1 MGGDASHRRINNPL
15 AHCIAYRE
23 LVLASVCSIWGF
35 SVGFSLYPLNMPRK
49 IIHIDADCFYAAI
62 EMRDHPE
69 LRGIPMAVG
78 GSAER
83 RGVLTTC
90 NYDARAYGVRSA
102 MPTAQAMRLCP
113 QLTVVPPQM
122 HKYREASKVMRGI
135 FAKFTETIEPLSLDE
150 AYLDVS
156 EVSNEELTATRIAKA
171 IRQQVREELDITVSA
186 GVSVNKFIAKV
197 ASDWKKPDGL
207 TVVPPDEV
215 DAFVAALSVKKIP
228 GVGAVTAEKMHRYG
242 LRTCVD
248 VREWS
253 LHDLRH
259 RFGKFGVV
267 LHERA
272 RGRDE
277 RPVQPSR
284 VRKSVSVER
293 TFAEDVSGPAE
304 WAPIIERLY
313 MNLMQ
318 RIEAAKAWHAIDKA
332 FVKLKF
338 NDFTTTTVER
348 VGTKAVEA
356 DYQDLLAEG
365 WERKSKP
372 VRLIGLGVRLLD
384 DEDPISERLP
394 FSETLFSENDTTA

>member
-1 MGGDASHRRINNPL
+1 MQ
-15 AHCIAYRE
+15 
-23 LVLASVCSIWGF
+23 
-35 SVGFSLYPLNMPRK
+35 RK

-62 EMRDHPE
+62 EMRDNPE

-102 MPTAQAMRLCP
+102 MPTAHALRLCP

-135 FAKFTETIEPLSLDE
+135 FANFTEVIEPLSLDE

-156 EVSNEELTATRIAKA
+156 EVSDEELTATRIAKA

-215 DAFVAALSVKKIP
+215 DGFVAALSVKKIP

-242 LRTCVD
+242 LRTCAD
-248 VREWS
+248 VRDWS
-253 LHDLRH
+253 LHDLRR

-277 RPVQPSR
+277 RPVEPSR

-293 TFAEDVSGPAE
+293 TFSEDVSGPAE

-313 MNLMQ
+313 INLIE

-332 FVKLKF
+332 FIKLKF
-338 NDFTTTTVER
+338 SDFTTTTVER

-356 DYQDLLAEG
+356 DYQSLLMEG
-365 WERKSKP
+365 WERKAKP
-372 VRLIGLGVRLLD
+372 VRLIGLGVRLID
-384 DEDPISERLP
+384 DGDHASERLP
-394 FSETLFSENDTTA
+394 FSDTPLAEH

>member
-1 MGGDASHRRINNPL
+1 MS
-15 AHCIAYRE
+15 
-23 LVLASVCSIWGF
+23 
-35 SVGFSLYPLNMPRK
+35 RK
-49 IIHIDADCFYAAI
+49 IIHLDADCFYAAI
-62 EMRDHPE
+62 EMRDAPA
-69 LRGIPMAVG
+69 LRGIPLAVG

-90 NYDARAYGVRSA
+90 NYEARAFGVRSA

-113 QLTVVPPQM
+113 QLTVVAPQM
-122 HKYREASKVMRGI
+122 SKYREASKAMRAI
-135 FAKFTETIEPLSLDE
+135 FAEFTEVIEPLSLDE

-156 EVSNEELTATRIAKA
+156 EVSDGDLTATRIAKI
-171 IRQQVREELDITVSA
+171 IRQRIREELEITVSA

-197 ASDWKKPDGL
+197 ASDWQKPDGL

-215 DAFVAALSVKKIP
+215 DAFVAALPVKKIP
-228 GVGAVTAEKMHRYG
+228 GVGSVTAEKMHRYG
-242 LRTCVD
+242 LRTCAD

-253 LHDLRH
+253 LLDLRR

-272 RGRDE
+272 RGRDD

-284 VRKSVSVER
+284 LRKSISVER
-293 TFAEDVSGPAE
+293 TFVEDVSGPAE

-313 MNLMQ
+313 VNLME
-318 RIEAAKAWHAIDKA
+318 RIEAAKAWDGITKA

-356 DYQDLLAEG
+356 DYHDLLVEG
-365 WERKSKP
+365 WERKARP
-372 VRLIGLGVRLLD
+372 VRLIGLGVRLMD
-384 DEDPISERLP
+384 DGDHASERLP
-394 FSETLFSENDTTA
+394 FSDTQLVDL

>member
-1 MGGDASHRRINNPL
+1 MQ
-15 AHCIAYRE
+15 
-23 LVLASVCSIWGF
+23 
-35 SVGFSLYPLNMPRK
+35 RK

-62 EMRDHPE
+62 EMRDNPE

-102 MPTAQAMRLCP
+102 MPTAHALRLCP

-135 FAKFTETIEPLSLDE
+135 FANFTEVIEPLSLDE

-156 EVSNEELTATRIAKA
+156 EVSDEELTATRIAKA
-171 IRQQVREELDITVSA
+171 IRQQVQEELDITVSA

-215 DAFVAALSVKKIP
+215 DGFVAALSVKKIP

-242 LRTCVD
+242 LRTCAD

-253 LHDLRH
+253 LHDLRR

-293 TFAEDVSGPAE
+293 TFSEDVSGPAE

-313 MNLMQ
+313 IHLME

-332 FVKLKF
+332 FIKLKF
-338 NDFTTTTVER
+338 SDFTTTTVER

-356 DYQDLLAEG
+356 DYQSLLMEG
-365 WERKSKP
+365 WERKGKP
-372 VRLIGLGVRLLD
+372 VRLIGLGVRLID
-384 DEDPISERLP
+384 DGDHASERLP
-394 FSETLFSENDTTA
+394 FSDTPLAEH

>member
-1 MGGDASHRRINNPL
+1 MQ
-15 AHCIAYRE
+15 
-23 LVLASVCSIWGF
+23 
-35 SVGFSLYPLNMPRK
+35 RK

-62 EMRDHPE
+62 EMRDNPR

-90 NYDARAYGVRSA
+90 NYEARAFGVRSA

-135 FAKFTETIEPLSLDE
+135 FANFTEIIEPLSLDE

-156 EVSNEELTATRIAKA
+156 EISDGELTATRIAKA
-171 IRQQVREELDITVSA
+171 IRQHVREELDITVSA

-197 ASDWKKPDGL
+197 ASDWQKPDGL
-207 TVVPPDEV
+207 TVIPPEEV
-215 DAFVAALSVKKIP
+215 DAFVAALPVKKIP

-242 LRTCVD
+242 LRTCAD
-248 VREWS
+248 IRDWS
-253 LHDLRH
+253 LLDLRR

-272 RGRDE
+272 RGRDD
-277 RPVQPSR
+277 RPVQPAR
-284 VRKSVSVER
+284 VRKSISVER
-293 TFAEDVSGPAE
+293 TFPEDVRGPEE
-304 WAPIIERLY
+304 WAPIIEQLY
-313 MNLMQ
+313 INLME
-318 RIEAAKAWHAIDKA
+318 RIESAKAWDGITKA
-332 FVKLKF
+332 FIKLKF

-348 VGTKAVEA
+348 VGTKAIET
-356 DYQDLLAEG
+356 DFHQLLQEG
-365 WERKSKP
+365 WERRSQP
-372 VRLIGLGVRLLD
+372 VRLIGLGVRLL
-384 DEDPISERLP
+384 EDGEHISARLP
-394 FSETLFSENDTTA
+394 FSDSASSADV

>member
-1 MGGDASHRRINNPL
+1 MQ
-15 AHCIAYRE
+15 
-23 LVLASVCSIWGF
+23 
-35 SVGFSLYPLNMPRK
+35 RK
-49 IIHIDADCFYAAI
+49 IIHIDADCFYAAV
-62 EMRDHPE
+62 EMRDNPE

-135 FAKFTETIEPLSLDE
+135 FANFTEIIEPLSLDE

-156 EVSNEELTATRIAKA
+156 EVSDGALTATRIAKA
-171 IRQQVREELDITVSA
+171 IRQQIREELNITVSA

-215 DAFVAALSVKKIP
+215 DTFVAALSVKKIP
-228 GVGAVTAEKMHRYG
+228 GVGSVTADKMHRYG
-242 LRTCVD
+242 LRTCSD

-253 LHDLRH
+253 LYDLRR

-293 TFAEDVSGPAE
+293 TFSEDVSGPAE

-313 MNLMQ
+313 INLME
-318 RIEAAKAWHAIDKA
+318 RIESAKAWHAIDKA
-332 FVKLKF
+332 FIKLKF

-356 DYQDLLAEG
+356 DYHALLIEG
-365 WERKSKP
+365 WERQTKP
-372 VRLIGLGVRLLD
+372 VRLIGLGVRLVD
-384 DEDPISERLP
+384 DGDNASERLP
-394 FSETLFSENDTTA
+394 FSDTPLAED

>member
-1 MGGDASHRRINNPL
+1 MQ
-15 AHCIAYRE
+15 
-23 LVLASVCSIWGF
+23 
-35 SVGFSLYPLNMPRK
+35 RK

-62 EMRDHPE
+62 EMRDNPE
-69 LRGIPMAVG
+69 LQGIPMAVG

-135 FAKFTETIEPLSLDE
+135 FANFTEIIEPLSLDE

-156 EVSNEELTATRIAKA
+156 EVSDETLTATRIAKA

-228 GVGAVTAEKMHRYG
+228 GVGTVTADKMHRYG
-242 LRTCVD
+242 LRTCAD
-248 VREWS
+248 VRQWS
-253 LHDLRH
+253 LHNLRR

-304 WAPIIERLY
+304 WAPVIERLY
-313 MNLMQ
+313 ISLME

-332 FVKLKF
+332 FIKLKF

-348 VGTKAVEA
+348 VGTKAVED
-356 DYQDLLAEG
+356 DYRDLLLEG

-372 VRLIGLGVRLLD
+372 VRLIGLGVRLS
-384 DEDPISERLP
+384 DEGDVASARLP
-394 FSETLFSENDTTA
+394 FSEASMTEAEGQG

>member
-1 MGGDASHRRINNPL
+1 MS
-15 AHCIAYRE
+15 
-23 LVLASVCSIWGF
+23 
-35 SVGFSLYPLNMPRK
+35 RK
-49 IIHIDADCFYAAI
+49 IIHLDADCFYAAI
-62 EMRDHPE
+62 EMRDAPA
-69 LRGIPMAVG
+69 LRGIPLAVG

-90 NYDARAYGVRSA
+90 NYEARAFGVRSA

-113 QLTVVPPQM
+113 QLTVVAPQM
-122 HKYREASKVMRGI
+122 SKYREASKAMRAI
-135 FAKFTETIEPLSLDE
+135 FAEFTEVIEPLSLDE

-156 EVSNEELTATRIAKA
+156 EVSDGDLTATRIAKI
-171 IRQQVREELDITVSA
+171 IRQRIREELEITVSA

-197 ASDWKKPDGL
+197 ASDWQKPDGL

-215 DAFVAALSVKKIP
+215 DAFVAALPVKKIP
-228 GVGAVTAEKMHRYG
+228 GVGSVTAEKMHRYG
-242 LRTCVD
+242 LRTCAD

-253 LHDLRH
+253 LLDLRR

-272 RGRDE
+272 RGRDD

-284 VRKSVSVER
+284 LRKSISVER
-293 TFAEDVSGPAE
+293 TFVEDVSGPAE

-313 MNLMQ
+313 VNLME
-318 RIEAAKAWHAIDKA
+318 RIEAAKAWDGITKA

-356 DYQDLLAEG
+356 DYHDLLVEG
-365 WERKSKP
+365 WERKARP
-372 VRLIGLGVRLLD
+372 VRLIGLGVRLMD
-384 DEDPISERLP
+384 DGDHASERLP
-394 FSETLFSENDTTA
+394 FSDTQLIDL

>member
-1 MGGDASHRRINNPL
+1 MQ
-15 AHCIAYRE
+15 
-23 LVLASVCSIWGF
+23 
-35 SVGFSLYPLNMPRK
+35 RK

-62 EMRDHPE
+62 EMRDNPE
-69 LRGIPMAVG
+69 LQGIPMAVG

-135 FAKFTETIEPLSLDE
+135 FANFTEIIEPLSLDE

-156 EVSNEELTATRIAKA
+156 EVSDETLTATRIAKA

-228 GVGAVTAEKMHRYG
+228 GVGAVTADKMHRYG
-242 LRTCVD
+242 LRTCAD
-248 VREWS
+248 VRQWS
-253 LHDLRH
+253 LHNLRR

-304 WAPIIERLY
+304 WAPVIERLY
-313 MNLMQ
+313 ISLME

-332 FVKLKF
+332 FIKLKF

-348 VGTKAVEA
+348 VGTKAVED
-356 DYQDLLAEG
+356 DYRDLLLEG

-372 VRLIGLGVRLLD
+372 VRLIGLGVRLS
-384 DEDPISERLP
+384 DEGDVASARLP
-394 FSETLFSENDTTA
+394 FSESSLAEAERQG

>member
-1 MGGDASHRRINNPL
+1 MGVDVGHRRINNPP

-23 LVLASVCSIWGF
+23 LVLASVCSIW
-35 SVGFSLYPLNMPRK
+35 SLIVGFSLYPLTMPRK

-78 GSAER
+78 GTAER

-102 MPTAQAMRLCP
+102 MPTALAMRLCP

-135 FAKFTETIEPLSLDE
+135 FANFTEIIEPLSLDE

-156 EVSNEELTATRIAKA
+156 EISDKELTATRIAKA
-171 IRQQVREELDITVSA
+171 IRQQICEELDITVSA

-197 ASDWKKPDGL
+197 ASDWMKPDGL

-228 GVGAVTAEKMHRYG
+228 GVGTVTAEKMYRYG
-242 LRTCVD
+242 LRTCAD
-248 VREWS
+248 VRKWS
-253 LHDLRH
+253 LHDLRR

-284 VRKSVSVER
+284 VRKSISVER
-293 TFAEDVSGPAE
+293 TLVEDVSGPAE

-313 MNLMQ
+313 INLVE
-318 RIEAAKAWHAIDKA
+318 RIEAAKAWHGIDKA

-338 NDFTTTTVER
+338 NDFTTTTVVR

-365 WERKSKP
+365 WGRKSKP

-384 DEDPISERLP
+384 DEDPVSERLP
-394 FSETLFSENDTTA
+394 FSETPFSENDTTA

>member
-1 MGGDASHRRINNPL
+1 MEGDVINRRINNPM

-23 LVLASVCSIWGF
+23 LVLANFCLIWGF
-35 SVGFSLYPLNMPRK
+35 SVEISLYPLIMPRK

-102 MPTAQAMRLCP
+102 MPTARAMRLCP

-122 HKYREASKVMRGI
+122 HKYRKASEVMRGI
-135 FAKFTETIEPLSLDE
+135 FANFTEIIEPLSLDE

-156 EVSNEELTATRIAKA
+156 EVSDEELTATRIATA
-171 IRQQVREELDITVSA
+171 IRQKVREELDITVSA

-228 GVGAVTAEKMHRYG
+228 GVGAVTADKMHRYG
-242 LRTCVD
+242 LRTCAD
-248 VREWS
+248 LRKWS
-253 LHDLRH
+253 LHDLRR
-259 RFGKFGVV
+259 RFGKFGLV

-313 MNLMQ
+313 INLIE

-348 VGTKAVEA
+348 VGTRAVEA

-384 DEDPISERLP
+384 DDDPISERLP
-394 FSETLFSENDTTA
+394 FSETPFSENDATA

>member
-1 MGGDASHRRINNPL
+1 MS
-15 AHCIAYRE
+15 
-23 LVLASVCSIWGF
+23 
-35 SVGFSLYPLNMPRK
+35 RK
-49 IIHIDADCFYAAI
+49 IIHLDADCFYAAI
-62 EMRDHPE
+62 EMRDAPA
-69 LRGIPMAVG
+69 LRGIPLAVG

-90 NYDARAYGVRSA
+90 NYEARAFGVRSA

-113 QLTVVPPQM
+113 QLTVVAPQM
-122 HKYREASKVMRGI
+122 SKYREASKAMRAI
-135 FAKFTETIEPLSLDE
+135 FAEFTEVIEPLSLDE

-156 EVSNEELTATRIAKA
+156 EVSDGDLTATRIAKI
-171 IRQQVREELDITVSA
+171 IRQRIREELEITVSA

-197 ASDWKKPDGL
+197 ASDWQKPDGL

-215 DAFVAALSVKKIP
+215 DAFVAALPVKKIP
-228 GVGAVTAEKMHRYG
+228 GVGSVTAEKMHRYG
-242 LRTCVD
+242 LRTCAD

-253 LHDLRH
+253 LLDLRR

-272 RGRDE
+272 RGRDD

-284 VRKSVSVER
+284 LRKSISVER
-293 TFAEDVSGPAE
+293 TFVEDVSGPAE

-313 MNLMQ
+313 VNLME
-318 RIEAAKAWHAIDKA
+318 RIEAAKAWDGITKA

-348 VGTKAVEA
+348 VGTKTVEA
-356 DYQDLLAEG
+356 DYHDLLVEG
-365 WERKSKP
+365 WERKARP
-372 VRLIGLGVRLLD
+372 VRLIGLGVRLMD
-384 DEDPISERLP
+384 DGDHASERLP
-394 FSETLFSENDTTA
+394 FSDTQLVDL

>member
-1 MGGDASHRRINNPL
+1 MQ
-15 AHCIAYRE
+15 
-23 LVLASVCSIWGF
+23 
-35 SVGFSLYPLNMPRK
+35 RK

-62 EMRDHPE
+62 EMRDNPE

-102 MPTAQAMRLCP
+102 MPTAHALRLCP

-135 FAKFTETIEPLSLDE
+135 FANFTEVIEPLSLDE

-156 EVSNEELTATRIAKA
+156 EVSDEELTATRIAKA
-171 IRQQVREELDITVSA
+171 IRQQVREELNITVSA

-215 DAFVAALSVKKIP
+215 DGFVAALSVKKIP

-242 LRTCVD
+242 LKTCAD
-248 VREWS
+248 IREWE
-253 LHDLRH
+253 LHDLIR

-272 RGRDE
+272 RGKDE

-284 VRKSVSVER
+284 IRKSISVET
-293 TFAEDVSGPAE
+293 TFGEDLAGPTVWE
-304 WAPIIERLY
+304 PYVDKLFEQL
-313 MNLMQ
+313 LG
-318 RIEAAKAWHAIDKA
+318 RIESANASESIHKA

-338 NDFTTTTVER
+338 SDFSSTTVER
-348 VGTKAVEA
+348 VGTAAVES
-356 DYQDLLAEG
+356 DYRQLLIEG
-365 WERKSKP
+365 WQRREMP
-372 VRLIGLGVRLLD
+372 VRLIGIGVRLQD
-384 DEDPISERLP
+384 GWEHASRRLP
-394 FSETLFSENDTTA
+394 FEQSED

>member
-1 MGGDASHRRINNPL
+1 MQ
-15 AHCIAYRE
+15 
-23 LVLASVCSIWGF
+23 
-35 SVGFSLYPLNMPRK
+35 RK

-62 EMRDHPE
+62 EMRDRPD

-122 HKYREASKVMRGI
+122 HKYREASKVMRSI
-135 FAKFTETIEPLSLDE
+135 FADFTEVIEPLSLDE

-156 EVSNEELTATRIAKA
+156 EVCEEDLTATRIAKM
-171 IRQQVREELDITVSA
+171 IRKRVEEELAITVSA

-197 ASDWKKPDGL
+197 ASDWEKPNGL
-207 TVVPPDEV
+207 TVVTPTEV

-228 GVGAVTAEKMHRYG
+228 GVGAVTADKMHRYG
-242 LRTCVD
+242 LRTCAD

-253 LHDLRH
+253 LHDLRR
-259 RFGKFGVV
+259 RFGQFGVV

-284 VRKSVSVER
+284 VRKSISVER

-304 WAPIIERLY
+304 WAPIIEGLY
-313 MNLMQ
+313 LNLME

-332 FVKLKF
+332 FIKLKF

-356 DYQDLLAEG
+356 DYEDLLVEG
-365 WERKSKP
+365 WERKSRP
-372 VRLIGLGVRLLD
+372 IRLIGLGVRLIS
-384 DEDPISERLP
+384 EGEHASERLP
-394 FSETLFSENDTTA
+394 FSDTPLAEH

>member
-1 MGGDASHRRINNPL
+1 MS
-15 AHCIAYRE
+15 
-23 LVLASVCSIWGF
+23 
-35 SVGFSLYPLNMPRK
+35 RK
-49 IIHIDADCFYAAI
+49 IIHLDADCFYAAI
-62 EMRDHPE
+62 EMRDAPA
-69 LRGIPMAVG
+69 LRGIPLAVG

-90 NYDARAYGVRSA
+90 NYEARAFGVRSA

-113 QLTVVPPQM
+113 QLTVVAPQM
-122 HKYREASKVMRGI
+122 SKYREASKAMRAI
-135 FAKFTETIEPLSLDE
+135 FAEFTEVIEPLSLDE

-156 EVSNEELTATRIAKA
+156 EVSDGDLTATRIAKI
-171 IRQQVREELDITVSA
+171 IRQRIREELEITVSA

-197 ASDWKKPDGL
+197 ASDWQKPDGL

-215 DAFVAALSVKKIP
+215 DAFVAALPVKKIP
-228 GVGAVTAEKMHRYG
+228 GVGSVTAEKMHRYG
-242 LRTCVD
+242 LRTCAD

-253 LHDLRH
+253 LLDLRR

-272 RGRDE
+272 RGRDD

-284 VRKSVSVER
+284 LRKSISVER
-293 TFAEDVSGPAE
+293 TFVEDVKGPAE

-313 MNLMQ
+313 VNLME
-318 RIEAAKAWHAIDKA
+318 RIEAAKAWDGITKA

-356 DYQDLLAEG
+356 DYHDLLVEG
-365 WERKSKP
+365 WERKARP
-372 VRLIGLGVRLLD
+372 VRLIGLGVRLMD
-384 DEDPISERLP
+384 DGYHASERLP
-394 FSETLFSENDTTA
+394 FSDTQLVDL

>member
-1 MGGDASHRRINNPL
+1 MGDDASHQRINNPQ
-15 AHCIAYRE
+15 AHCVAYPE
-23 LVLASVCSIWGF
+23 LVLTSVCSIWGF
-35 SVGFSLYPLNMPRK
+35 SVGISLYPLNMLRK

-69 LRGIPMAVG
+69 LREIPMAVG

-113 QLTVVPPQM
+113 KLTVVPPQM

-135 FAKFTETIEPLSLDE
+135 FANFTEIIEPLSLDE

-156 EVSNEELTATRIAKA
+156 EISDEELTATRIAKA

-228 GVGAVTAEKMHRYG
+228 GVGAVTADKMHRYG
-242 LRTCVD
+242 LRTCAD

-253 LHDLRH
+253 LHDLRR

-277 RPVQPSR
+277 RPVQASR

-304 WAPIIERLY
+304 WEPIIERLY
-313 MNLMQ
+313 INLME
-318 RIEAAKAWHAIDKA
+318 RIEAAKVWHVIDKA

-348 VGTKAVEA
+348 MGTKAVEA

>member
-1 MGGDASHRRINNPL
+1 V
-15 AHCIAYRE
+15 Y
-23 LVLASVCSIWGF
+23 
-35 SVGFSLYPLNMPRK
+35 SLPMQRK

-62 EMRDHPE
+62 EMRDNPE

-90 NYDARAYGVRSA
+90 NYDARAFGVRSA
-102 MPTAQAMRLCP
+102 MPTAHALRLCP

-122 HKYREASKVMRGI
+122 NKYRDASRVMRGI
-135 FAKFTETIEPLSLDE
+135 FADFTDMIEPLSLDE

-156 EVSNEELTATRIAKA
+156 EVSDEKLTATRIAKL
-171 IRQQVREELDITVSA
+171 IRERVREELEITVSA

-197 ASDWKKPDGL
+197 ASDWQKPDGL

-215 DAFVAALSVKKIP
+215 DAFVAALPVKKIP
-228 GVGAVTAEKMHRYG
+228 GVGSVTSEKMHRYG
-242 LRTCVD
+242 LRTCAD
-248 VREWS
+248 IRAWS
-253 LHDLRH
+253 LHDLRR

-277 RPVQPSR
+277 RPVQASR
-284 VRKSVSVER
+284 LRKSISVER

-304 WAPIIERLY
+304 WAPIIEQLY
-313 MNLMQ
+313 TNLME
-318 RIEAAKAWHAIDKA
+318 RIESAKAWNGITKA
-332 FVKLKF
+332 FIKLKF

-348 VGTKAVEA
+348 VGTKAIES
-356 DYQDLLAEG
+356 DFQQLLLEG
-365 WERKSKP
+365 WERRSQP
-372 VRLIGLGVRLLD
+372 VRLIGLGVRLM
-384 DEDPISERLP
+384 EEGESASERLP
-394 FSETLFSENDTTA
+394 FADSPAAADA